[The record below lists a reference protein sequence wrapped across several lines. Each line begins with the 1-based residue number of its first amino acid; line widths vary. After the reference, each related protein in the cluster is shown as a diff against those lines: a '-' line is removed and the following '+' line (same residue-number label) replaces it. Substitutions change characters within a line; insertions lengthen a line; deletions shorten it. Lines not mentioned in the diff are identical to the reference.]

1 LDAKDFKPIAKRISD
16 LSKGEGGAKR
26 VDRLSTICTR
36 LYLHLSAAGYKSE
49 THHAENLV
57 TFLLLEDL
65 PNDLRFSLHRDLITI
80 SEEIAN
86 MLRDPKLAKLVIAGL

>member
-1 LDAKDFKPIAKRISD
+1 
-16 LSKGEGGAKR
+16 
-26 VDRLSTICTR
+26 
-36 LYLHLSAAGYKSE
+36 
-49 THHAENLV
+49 
-57 TFLLLEDL
+57 L

>member
-1 LDAKDFKPIAKRISD
+1 MVHDPEYSTLFQESSTLGDARVAGIDQWIS
-16 LSKGEGGAKR
+16 SY
-26 VDRLSTICTR
+26 S
-36 LYLHLSAAGYKSE
+36 SAVVF
-49 THHAENLV
+49 AENLV
-57 TFLLLEDL
+57 AFLLLEDL